1 MDHVV
6 QAAEQLG
13 IDERGLGEVD
23 REVVRL
29 LVRRRKPTGAKA
41 IAARLGIDLET
52 YLNVHEPWLERL
64 GLIERTPEGRIAT
77 EKARELYGELA
88 VS

>member
-1 MDHVV
+1 MDR
-6 QAAEQLG
+6 A
-13 IDERGLGEVD
+13 
-23 REVVRL
+23 VVRL
-29 LVRRRKPTGAKA
+29 LVRRAKPTGARA

-77 EKARELYGELA
+77 AKARELYGDL
-88 VS
+88 VVR